1 VTERRF
7 VFVVNPRSAAGATLR
22 RFESVRERFRAR
34 LGAAG
39 ASLDVKLTNGPR
51 HATVL
56 AREAVASGAAA
67 VVAVGGDGTNN
78 EVVNGFFDERGERL
92 ASDTALGVVTS
103 GTGGDFRRTFGWGT
117 DPLDDL
123 ERLALFN
130 KRRIDVG
137 RLRCVDDAGMQVV
150 RFFVNVSSFGLSGVA
165 VDVVNN
171 SSKRLGA
178 KLSFMIGSAKTMA
191 TYKPQHVKL
200 ALDDGPAVE
209 EDITLVA
216 VANGQYFG
224 GGMWIAP
231 DAVVDD
237 GRFDVVAVRGGGLGF
252 WVTSGLKLYSGGHRH
267 LPEVKITRC
276 AKVTAS
282 PATAGEQVFI
292 ELDGE
297 QPGVLPATW
306 DVVPGAIELLV

>member
-1 VTERRF
+1 MTERRF

-22 RFESVRERFRAR
+22 RFEGVRERFRTR
-34 LGAAG
+34 LGAVG
-39 ASLDVKLTNGPR
+39 AILDVKLTSGPR

-56 AREAVASGAAA
+56 ARDAVAAGAAA

-78 EVVNGFFDERGERL
+78 EVINGFFDESGNRI
-92 ASDTALGVVTS
+92 ASESAFGVVTS
-103 GTGGDFRRTFGWGT
+103 GTGGDFRRSFGWGA

-123 ERLALFN
+123 ERLVRFQ

-137 RLRCVDDAGMQVV
+137 RLRCVDEAGAPVV
-150 RFFVNVSSFGLSGVA
+150 RYFVNISSLGLSGVV
-165 VDVVNN
+165 VDTVNK

-178 KLSFMIGSAKTMA
+178 KLSFMVGSAKTMA
-191 TYKPQHVKL
+191 TYKPQRVEL
-200 ALDDGPAVE
+200 SIDDGPAVD

-216 VANGQYFG
+216 AANGQYFG

-237 GRFDVVAVRGGGLGF
+237 GRFDVVVVRGGGLGF
-252 WVTSGLKLYSGGHRH
+252 WVKNILKLYSGEHRH
-267 LPEVKITRC
+267 LPEVQITRGT
-276 AKVTAS
+276 KVSANPST
-282 PATAGEQVFI
+282 PGEKVFI
-292 ELDGE
+292 DLDGE

-306 DVVPGAIELLV
+306 EMVPAAVDLLV